1 VLAGAPDAAFA
12 QMSWF
17 QQWFSPAPR
26 QNPYLQQQV
35 PNPQPKRK
43 PVIRKPVVKAPDKPA
58 VTPTYFVAVLG
69 DSLGQL
75 MGQGLVEAF
84 TDRPE
89 VSILQKAKES
99 SGLVRDDFYDWP
111 KTVDALLASDEK
123 VNIAVMLIGSNDHQP
138 LRVGKE
144 SYDPGSPKWIELY
157 TQRIAEISKAFH
169 DKNIPLIW
177 VGLPIMKSDKLSA
190 DLLTF
195 NDFYREQA
203 EKNGATYIDIWEAF
217 ENDHGQFDAFGP
229 DVNGQSV
236 RIRTADG
243 VNFTKAGAR
252 KLAHFVESDIRRN
265 LDSLDPKVD
274 PALVTVPSEA
284 PGGGTPGTSST
295 EAPAGTPAAPV
306 EKPVAGPVLP
316 LTGPV
321 SAPGGAL
328 ATRDKPTAA
337 NLIKPAAATPSPDD
351 KGIKPG
357 RADDFS
363 WSK

>member
-1 VLAGAPDAAFA
+1 
-12 QMSWF
+12 MSWF
-17 QQWFSPAPR
+17 QQWFAPPPR
-26 QNPYLQQQV
+26 QNPYLQQV

-43 PVIRKPVVKAPDKPA
+43 PVVRKPVVKAPDKPTVA
-58 VTPTYFVAVLG
+58 PTYFVAVLG

-75 MGQGLVEAF
+75 MGQGLTEAF

-89 VSILQKAKES
+89 VAILHKAKES

-111 KTVDALLASDEK
+111 KAVEALLSSDEK
-123 VNIAVMLIGSNDHQP
+123 INMAIMLIGSNDHQA
-138 LRVGKE
+138 LRIGKD

-157 TQRIAEISKAFH
+157 SQRIAEISKAFRE
-169 DKNIPLIW
+169 KAIPLIW
-177 VGLPIMKSDKLSA
+177 VGLPIMKSEKLSA

-203 EKNGATYIDIWEAF
+203 EKNGATYVDIWEAF
-217 ENDHGQFDAFGP
+217 ENDHGQFDSFGP
-229 DVNGQSV
+229 DVNGQTV

-274 PALVTVPSEA
+274 PAIVTVPSEA
-284 PGGGTPGTSST
+284 PADAAPGTPSAD
-295 EAPAGTPAAPV
+295 APATPV

-321 SAPGGAL
+321 SAPGALL
-328 ATRDKPTAA
+328 ATRDKPATGSS
-337 NLIKPAAATPSPDD
+337 LIKPAATGDKIDD
-351 KGIKPG
+351 KGTKPEAIKPG
-357 RADDFS
+357 RADDFT
-363 WSK
+363 WQK